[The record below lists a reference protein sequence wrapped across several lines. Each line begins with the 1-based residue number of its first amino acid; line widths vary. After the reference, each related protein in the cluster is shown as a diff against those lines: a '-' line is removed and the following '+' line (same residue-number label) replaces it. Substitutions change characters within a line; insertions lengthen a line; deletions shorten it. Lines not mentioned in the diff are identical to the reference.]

1 MERNSIKSLELKL
14 VAGIFYMHMLLDV
27 NIDVY
32 HVYMGKKFTIALA
45 PTLNLDSTQDTGYFI

>member
-14 VAGIFYMHMLLDV
+14 VAGFFYMHMLLDV
-27 NIDVY
+27 NIDVC
-32 HVYMGKKFTIALA
+32 HVYMGKKFIIALA